1 MLKDMIRPL
10 PGFRQLSLL
19 RQRLHFD
26 GSAAYWEQ
34 TYARGGTSGPG
45 SYGAL
50 ARGKADFLNRF
61 VESRDIQSVIEFGSG
76 DGNQL
81 SLATYPRYVGLDV
94 SRSAIELCKSRFAG
108 DPDKSF
114 FLYDSSCFVDHAAL
128 FKADLALS
136 LDVVYHLVENAVF
149 ETYMTHLFD
158 AAHRYVVVYA
168 TNGDI
173 RDDAPHVRHR
183 SFSLWVESNRPQW
196 SLTDVVEGPSSGPRR
211 ADFYVYER
219 SDQLA
224 DSTPCCSRTDVAS
237 AK

>member
-1 MLKDMIRPL
+1 MTPKDLIRPI
-10 PGFRQLSLL
+10 PGVRRLSLL
-19 RQRLHFD
+19 RQRLHFSD
-26 GSAAYWEQ
+26 SAAYWEQ

-50 ARGKADFLNRF
+50 ARGKADFLNQF
-61 VESRDIQSVIEFGSG
+61 VKSKDIQSVIEFGSG

-81 SLATYPRYVGLDV
+81 SLAAYPRYVGLDV
-94 SRSAIELCKSRFAG
+94 SRSAIRLCKHRFAD

-128 FKADLALS
+128 FRADLALS
-136 LDVVYHLVENAVF
+136 LDVVYHLVEDEVF

-183 SFSLWVESNRPQW
+183 SFSSWVKSNRLEW
-196 SLTDVVEGPSSGPRR
+196 SLTDKVEGPSSGPRR
-211 ADFYVYER
+211 ADFYVYQKSR
-219 SDQLA
+219 S
-224 DSTPCCSRTDVAS
+224 AS
-237 AK
+237 